1 MEIRHKSMKKED
13 KASIQEED
21 SLGRLIP
28 FPKKLPV
35 SSSKIK
41 ILFHSV
47 FHAEN
52 QTKSE

>member
-13 KASIQEED
+13 TSSIEEED
-21 SLGRLIP
+21 TIGRLIP

-47 FHAEN
+47 FHGEN
-52 QTKSE
+52 QSKTE